1 LKPIPPS
8 EPLRPRSLGRTIRD
22 HVVLLSAF
30 LGAMWIVEILELLP
44 FVHLDRFGIHP
55 RTVSGL
61 WGILTSPFLHADFRH
76 LILNSLP
83 FVVFGGTVLLS
94 GVRVFWA
101 VTLFVMMAGGFGVWL
116 LAPSA
121 TNHIGASGLIFGYLG
136 FLLARGLFDR
146 SLWAMLVAVVIL
158 VVYGGLLFGVLPSE
172 SGISWQGHL
181 FGFLA
186 GAVAAWLA
194 SSIRNA
200 KV

>member
-1 LKPIPPS
+1 MKSIPPS
-8 EPLRPRSLGRTIRD
+8 EPLRPRSVGQTIRD

-44 FVHLDRFGIHP
+44 FVELDQFGIRP
-55 RTVSGL
+55 RTVGGL
-61 WGILTSPFLHADFRH
+61 WGLLTSPFLHVDFRH

-83 FVVFGGTVLLS
+83 FVVLGGTVLIS

-101 VTLFVMMAGGFGVWL
+101 VTLFVMLAGGFGVWL
-116 LAPSA
+116 LAPSF

-146 SLWAMLVAVVIL
+146 SLFTLLITVVIL
-158 VVYGGLLFGVLPSE
+158 VGYGGLLWGVLPSD
-172 SGISWQGHL
+172 SGVSWQGHL

>member
-1 LKPIPPS
+1 
-8 EPLRPRSLGRTIRD
+8 
-22 HVVLLSAF
+22 
-30 LGAMWIVEILELLP
+30 MWIVEILELLP
-44 FVHLDRFGIHP
+44 FIQLDRFGIHP
-55 RTVSGL
+55 RTASGL

-76 LILNSLP
+76 LIVNSLP
-83 FVVFGGTVLLS
+83 FVVFGGTVLIS

-101 VTLFVMMAGGFGVWL
+101 VTLFVMLAGGFGVWL
-116 LAPSA
+116 LGPSA
-121 TNHIGASGLIFGYLG
+121 TNHIGASGLVFGYLG

-146 SLWAMLVAVVIL
+146 SLWAMLVAVVIV
-158 VVYGGLLFGVLPSE
+158 VVYGGMLFGVLPSE